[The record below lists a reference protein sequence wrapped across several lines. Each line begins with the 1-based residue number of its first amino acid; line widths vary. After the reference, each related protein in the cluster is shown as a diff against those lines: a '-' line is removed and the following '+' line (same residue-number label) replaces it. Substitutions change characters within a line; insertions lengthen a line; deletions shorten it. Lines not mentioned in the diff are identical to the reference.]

1 MPDQKKDHSPK
12 IAKGRLI
19 ATGDRRSGTMKSV
32 DCGSA
37 QEVLSADLD
46 GQAGAL
52 EVRAAKLHRDSCGPC
67 SAWFDD
73 VSLLQRR
80 VRVRSAESVPDLSGV
95 ILERSHPP
103 RPGRGEW
110 VRYSLVVVALTQLVI
125 ALPDLIARTEPGTTA
140 HESRHIGAM
149 AVALALGLLYTAKV
163 PTRAYGIL
171 PLTAALAATM
181 LGSAIFD
188 GVRGTT
194 PILGESVHV
203 LELISFVL
211 VWLLAGRPGTPRFM
225 RRKPRSIPVI
235 PDRLDEV
242 A

>member
-1 MPDQKKDHSPK
+1 M
-12 IAKGRLI
+12 
-19 ATGDRRSGTMKSV
+19 ATGRQSGTMRV
-32 DCGSA
+32 VECIEA

-46 GQAGAL
+46 GQARAL
-52 EVRAAKLHRDSCGPC
+52 EVRVAMIHLESCRSC
-67 SAWFDD
+67 SAWFDN

-80 VRVRSAESVPDLSGV
+80 VRVRPAEVVPDLSQI

-103 RPGRGEW
+103 RPGRGDW

-125 ALPDLIARTEPGTTA
+125 ALPDFVARTEPGTTA

-163 PTRAYGIL
+163 PARAYGIL
-171 PLTAALAATM
+171 PITAALAATM

-188 GVRGTT
+188 VARGTT
-194 PILGESVHV
+194 PLLGESVHIF
-203 LELISFVL
+203 ELVGFVL
-211 VWLLAGRPGTPRFM
+211 VWLLAGRPGTPRFLK
-225 RRKPRSIPVI
+225 RKPRSMSV
-235 PDRLDEV
+235 PDQRLDEV

>member
-1 MPDQKKDHSPK
+1 M
-12 IAKGRLI
+12 KG
-19 ATGDRRSGTMKSV
+19 V

-46 GQAGAL
+46 GQAGPL

-80 VRVRSAESVPDLSGV
+80 VRVRSAESVPDLSAV

-140 HESRHIGAM
+140 HESRHVGAM

-163 PTRAYGIL
+163 PARAYGIL
-171 PLTAALAATM
+171 PITAALAATM
-181 LGSAIFD
+181 LASAIFD
-188 GVRGTT
+188 VTRGST
-194 PILGESVHV
+194 PLLGESVHIV
-203 LELISFVL
+203 ELVGFVL
-211 VWLLAGRPGTPRFM
+211 VWLLAGRPGIPRYL
-225 RRKPRSIPVI
+225 RRKPRSLAMPEQ
-235 PDRLDEV
+235 RLDEV

>member
-1 MPDQKKDHSPK
+1 MN
-12 IAKGRLI
+12 G
-19 ATGDRRSGTMKSV
+19 V
-32 DCGSA
+32 DCESA

-46 GQAGAL
+46 GQAGAF
-52 EVRAAKLHRDSCGPC
+52 EVRAAKLHRDSCGAC
-67 SAWFDD
+67 TAWFDD

-80 VRVRSAESVPDLSGV
+80 VRVRAAESVPDLSGV

-110 VRYSLVVVALTQLVI
+110 VRYSLVIVALTQLVI

-149 AVALALGLLYTAKV
+149 AVALSLGLLYTAKV

-171 PLTAALAATM
+171 PITAALAATM

-188 GVRGTT
+188 VARGST
-194 PILGESVHV
+194 PLIGESIHIF
-203 LELISFVL
+203 ELIGFVL
-211 VWLLAGRPGTPRFM
+211 VWLLAGRPGIPRFM
-225 RRKPRSIPVI
+225 RRKPRSIASAPR
-235 PDRLDEV
+235 RLDEV

>member
-1 MPDQKKDHSPK
+1 
-12 IAKGRLI
+12 
-19 ATGDRRSGTMKSV
+19 MKSV

-125 ALPDLIARTEPGTTA
+125 ALPDLIDRTEPGTTA
-140 HESRHIGAM
+140 HESRHVGAM

-163 PTRAYGIL
+163 PARAYGIL
-171 PLTAALAATM
+171 PITAALAATM
-181 LGSAIFD
+181 LASAIFD
-188 GVRGTT
+188 VTRGST
-194 PILGESVHV
+194 PLLGESVHIV
-203 LELISFVL
+203 ELVGFVL
-211 VWLLAGRPGTPRFM
+211 VWLLAGRPGIPRYL
-225 RRKPRSIPVI
+225 RRKPRSLAMPEQ
-235 PDRLDEV
+235 RLDEV

>member
-1 MPDQKKDHSPK
+1 
-12 IAKGRLI
+12 
-19 ATGDRRSGTMKSV
+19 MKSV

-46 GQAGAL
+46 GQAGAF
-52 EVRAAKLHRDSCGPC
+52 EVRAAKLHRDSCGSC

-80 VRVRSAESVPDLSGV
+80 VRVRSAESVPDLSSV

-110 VRYSLVVVALTQLVI
+110 VRYSLVVIALTQLVI
-125 ALPDLIARTEPGTTA
+125 ALPDLLARTEPGTTA

-149 AVALALGLLYTAKV
+149 AVALSLGLLYTAKV
-163 PTRAYGIL
+163 PARAYGIL
-171 PLTAALAATM
+171 PITAALAATM

-188 GVRGTT
+188 VTRGST
-194 PILGESVHV
+194 PLLGESVHIF
-203 LELISFVL
+203 ELVGFVL
-211 VWLLAGRPGTPRFM
+211 VWLLAGRPGTPRFLK
-225 RRKPRSIPVI
+225 RKPRSITA
-235 PDRLDEV
+235 PDQRLDEV

>member
-1 MPDQKKDHSPK
+1 MTDQKKDHSPK
-12 IAKGRLI
+12 IAKGRVT
-19 ATGDRRSGTMKSV
+19 ATGDRRSGTTKSV

-52 EVRAAKLHRDSCGPC
+52 ELRAANIHLASCHSC
-67 SAWFDD
+67 SVWFDG

-80 VRVRSAESVPDLSGV
+80 VRVRSAEVVPDLSQI

-110 VRYSLVVVALTQLVI
+110 VRYSLVIVALTQLVI

-140 HESRHIGAM
+140 HESRHVGAM

-163 PTRAYGIL
+163 PARAYGIL
-171 PLTAALAATM
+171 PITAALAATM
-181 LGSAIFD
+181 LASAIFD
-188 GVRGTT
+188 VTRGST
-194 PILGESVHV
+194 PLLGESVHIV
-203 LELISFVL
+203 ELVGFVL
-211 VWLLAGRPGTPRFM
+211 VWLLAGRPGIPRYL
-225 RRKPRSIPVI
+225 RRKPRSLAMPEQ
-235 PDRLDEV
+235 RLDEV